1 MGNLL
6 FNPNG
11 RIARNRFLQ
20 GMVVLTVASVLIVAG
35 NTMVS
40 KMIGFLN
47 LLLIFPYICV
57 FGKRLHDAGMSA
69 WWVLVVWLG
78 SMLFAFIL
86 GLVLGGF
93 FMTPEMV
100 EIQEEMSERLAA
112 GDFAGFMQGTEI
124 LSDKMLPLNILTT
137 IGANLILA
145 FIVGALKTEPR
156 ENQHGPVPGTAG
168 PSAFE

>member
-11 RIARNRFLQ
+11 RVARTRFLQ
-20 GMVVLTVASVLIVAG
+20 GMVVLTVASVLVVAG
-35 NTMVS
+35 STMVS
-40 KMIGFLN
+40 STIGFLN

-57 FGKRLHDAGMSA
+57 FGKRLHDAGTTA
-69 WWVLVVWLG
+69 WWVLAIWLG
-78 SMLFAFIL
+78 SMLIAFIL
-86 GLVLGGF
+86 GLVFGGF

-137 IGANLILA
+137 IGSNFILA
-145 FIVGALKTEPR
+145 VVVGALKTEPR
-156 ENQHGPVPGTAG
+156 ENKHGPVPGMAG
-168 PSAFE
+168 SDGL

>member
-11 RIARNRFLQ
+11 RIARTQFLQ
-20 GMVVLTVASVLIVAG
+20 GMVVLTVASVLVVAG

-40 KMIGFLN
+40 SMVGFIN
-47 LLLIFPYICV
+47 ILLIFPYICV
-57 FGKRLHDAGMSA
+57 FGKRLHDAGTTA
-69 WWVLVVWLG
+69 WWVIVVWLG
-78 SMLFAFIL
+78 SLLCAFIL
-86 GLVLGGF
+86 GLVFGGF

-137 IGANLILA
+137 IGTNLILA
-145 FIVGALKTEPR
+145 IVVGALKTQPH
-156 ENQHGPVPGTAG
+156 ENKHGPVPGMTG
-168 PSAFE
+168 L

>member
-11 RIARNRFLQ
+11 RVARTRFLQ
-20 GMVVLTVASVLIVAG
+20 GMVVLTVASVLVVAG
-35 NTMVS
+35 STMVS
-40 KMIGFLN
+40 SSVGFLN

-57 FGKRLHDAGMSA
+57 FGKRLHDAGTTA
-69 WWVLVVWLG
+69 WWVLVIWLG
-78 SMLFAFIL
+78 SMFVAFVL
-86 GLVLGGF
+86 GLVFGGF
-93 FMTPEMV
+93 FMTPEMI

-137 IGANLILA
+137 IGSNFVLA
-145 FIVGALKTEPR
+145 VVVGALKTEPR
-156 ENQHGPVPGTAG
+156 ENKHGPVPGTPG
-168 PSAFE
+168 SEGL